1 MFQNTKNQLAAFYAA
16 QRAVTL
22 RTKMVAGMVGISVV
36 TSLIVAGCGGGG
48 SSSAQPTSSNHY
60 FVPFTAKSDVAYID
74 AIVPHHMHAMEMSE
88 AEVANGSSAAAKALA
103 QRIMTKQEDEITL
116 LKAARKAITSSDTIP
131 TPPTDTHDEAD
142 LNRLKA
148 ARGAQ
153 ADKEFLDNMINHHAE
168 GISIAHRAY
177 PSLSRADVI
186 ANADDVFNTQA
197 KEIGE
202 MIALRGTT
210 TQTGRG

>member
-1 MFQNTKNQLAAFYAA
+1 MFNSNSLDSFKAS
-16 QRAVTL
+16 QRQMSL
-22 RTKMVAGMVGISVV
+22 RTKMVAAMAGVSVV

-48 SSSAQPTSSNHY
+48 TGIAQPTTNTY
-60 FVPFTAKSDVAYID
+60 FVPFTAASDVGYID
-74 AIVPHHMHAMEMSE
+74 AIVPHHMHAIEMSE
-88 AEVANGSSAAAKALA
+88 AEIANGSSAAAKALA
-103 QRIMTKQEDEITL
+103 QRFISKQEDEITL
-116 LKAARKAITSSDTIP
+116 LKAARKALTGSDVIP
-131 TPPTDTHDEAD
+131 TPPVDNHDMAD
-142 LNRLKA
+142 LNRLNA
-148 ARGAQ
+148 AKGAT

-177 PSLSRADVI
+177 PRLSRADVI

-202 MIALRGTT
+202 MIAVRGTT